1 MRLGVLTAAAMLAA
15 AGVTPSGTAQAGDA
29 ARGRELYAQCQACH
43 SLDGENGVG
52 PTLKGVMGRR
62 AGAIAEFRYS
72 PAMRRASVV
81 WDAGSLDGFLADPQA
96 VVRGNRMPFGG
107 VEEARDRAD
116 ILAWLAEAAK

>member
-1 MRLGVLTAAAMLAA
+1 MRLGLLIAAAVMAA
-15 AGVTPSGTAQAGDA
+15 SGGAQAADA

-52 PTLKGVMGRR
+52 PTLQGVMGRR
-62 AGAIAEFRYS
+62 AGTVAEFRYS

-81 WDAGSLDGFLADPQA
+81 WDAASLDGFMADPQA

-116 ILAWLAEAAK
+116 ILAWLQEAAK

>member
-1 MRLGVLTAAAMLAA
+1 MRLGLLLAAAMMAA
-15 AGVTPSGTAQAGDA
+15 AGGAPGTAQAGDA

-52 PTLKGVMGRR
+52 PTLKGVVGRR
-62 AGAIAEFRYS
+62 AGSVAEFRYS

-81 WDAGSLDGFLADPQA
+81 WDAASLDGFMADPQA

-116 ILAWLAEAAK
+116 ILAWLEEAAK